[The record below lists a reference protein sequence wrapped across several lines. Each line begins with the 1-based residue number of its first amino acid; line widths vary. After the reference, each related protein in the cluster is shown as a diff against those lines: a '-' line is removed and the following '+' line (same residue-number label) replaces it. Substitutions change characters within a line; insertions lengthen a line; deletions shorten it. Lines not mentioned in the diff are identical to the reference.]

1 MQNKLVVTIMLLT
14 VFAYFIFLVFGAE
27 PEMWASCVV
36 DYHQGLR
43 KDGTPVLP
51 ERSNP
56 NNALGEP
63 DDLFFSLGFGG
74 WIIVGFPYPI
84 ANRAGDDVLV
94 IETTWGTYPLEKA
107 DVYVS
112 RDGTEWVYAG
122 TVDNKGNKEV
132 PIPTGLTWVNYVK
145 IVDTTD
151 PTPFEPTA
159 DGFDVNAV
167 GAFYALTEV
176 YLEITVTVGGTTQP
190 NPGTYIYSFGT
201 NVSVS
206 AIPGSGYYFDH
217 WELDGVNVGDTN
229 PFTVLMNDNHTLHA
243 VFIPALSVSIS
254 PLSSTIFVGES
265 VEFTS
270 EVTGGTPPYT
280 YQWYVNDAP
289 VSGANSDSWVFTPT
303 TSGLYYIY
311 LKVTDAK
318 GHIAQSA
325 IARIEVISLPVGGY
339 STSLYVNIREESLLY
354 SLAVVTLALA
364 LIMFKRAQK

>member
-1 MQNKLVVTIMLLT
+1 MKNKLVVTILLLT

-112 RDGTEWVYAG
+112 QDGTEWVYAG
-122 TVDNKGNKEV
+122 TVDNKGNNEV
-132 PIPTGLTWVNYVK
+132 PIPTGLTWANYVK

-190 NPGTYIYSFGT
+190 NPGTYVYSFGT
-201 NVSVS
+201 YVSVS
-206 AIPGSGYYFDH
+206 AIPASGYYFDH
-217 WELDGVNVGDTN
+217 WELDGVNAGDAN
-229 PFTVLMNDNHTLHA
+229 PFTVLMNDNHTMHA

-254 PLSSTIFVGES
+254 PLSSTIFVGDS
-265 VEFTS
+265 VKFTS
-270 EVTGGTPPYT
+270 EVTGG
-280 YQWYVNDAP
+280 
-289 VSGANSDSWVFTPT
+289 
-303 TSGLYYIY
+303 
-311 LKVTDAK
+311 
-318 GHIAQSA
+318 
-325 IARIEVISLPVGGY
+325 
-339 STSLYVNIREESLLY
+339 
-354 SLAVVTLALA
+354 
-364 LIMFKRAQK
+364 